1 MSTVVK
7 KNLENGKANPKY
19 VDLLDEDIGIAGQ
32 KFSCV
37 SFLSPENVLKKRELY
52 IFNEF
57 VKTWDL
63 TKSTEK
69 FSGFLNYI
77 SFKYSLNTENV
88 VADFK
93 DFIEEEGKNIKEQS
107 EGTEDDFKNFKDKHE
122 DRLNASF
129 SKKNNFQTN
138 VRGLKIRGSFSTQE
152 EAEMNCKK
160 IRERDPNHDIF
171 VAPVGVWLPWEPD
184 AYKTGKVE
192 HLEPELN
199 KLMQEKM
206 KNEIKAKEEFDE
218 RVKDAKRKAIE
229 DNIKK
234 ARESGNVLTQT
245 IDENGNLVGANT
257 INYDERE
264 VSDPK
269 EQSRLLSESIQNATS
284 RESIIELESVDV

>member
-1 MSTVVK
+1 MSSVVK
-7 KNLENGKANPKY
+7 KNLKDGKPNPKY
-19 VDLLDEDIGIAGQ
+19 VDLLDEDVGIAGQ

-77 SFKYSLNTENV
+77 SFKYSLNTDNV

-93 DFIEEEGKNIKEQS
+93 DFVEEEGKNIKEQS

-122 DRLNASF
+122 DRLNATF
-129 SKKNNFQTN
+129 LKNNDFQTN

-171 VAPVGVWLPWEPD
+171 VAPVGVWLPWDPN

-229 DNIKK
+229 DNIRK

-269 EQSRLLSESIQNATS
+269 EQARLLSESIQNATS
-284 RESIIELESVDV
+284 RAAVAELDSTDL